1 MPAEIQLCWWKILDW
16 RRRYGLQNIILIE
29 CIIPVHLYL
38 QVSALSTALLSPC
51 LEQGDREVKD
61 LECHQKAA
69 SAWGRLVSRAGGWVS
84 QGGAGLQGHCSWVR
98 HQRGDRGGLWG
109 MEGQALR
116 AVPTYPLKCFHQGDK
131 TVQLLS
137 CFCSL
142 QSFWCVSKQLKPFTP
157 GKTAVVHESNHV
169 WSVIAKTK
177 LYLRLIWMCFRHT
190 QTAIFAFCFS
200 AAFHKEKA
208 WKNYPICWRL
218 IS

>member
-29 CIIPVHLYL
+29 CIIPVYLHL

-98 HQRGDRGGLWG
+98 HQRGDRGGLWAWKG
-109 MEGQALR
+109 KPWGL
-116 AVPTYPLKCFHQGDK
+116 F
-131 TVQLLS
+131 QLI
-137 CFCSL
+137 
-142 QSFWCVSKQLKPFTP
+142 
-157 GKTAVVHESNHV
+157 H
-169 WSVIAKTK
+169 WSVSTKVTK
-177 LYLRLIWMCFRHT
+177 LYNFWV
-190 QTAIFAFCFS
+190 AS
-200 AAFHKEKA
+200 AHYSPFGVLVNSWSLLHLAK
-208 WKNYPICWRL
+208 L
-218 IS
+218 L